1 MYILQ
6 TRRHAYSNTDK
17 PAVKPPVEDTSP
29 ESVYLAYLNYVH
41 KDSKLDL
48 RVGMTSAK
56 NILSAIMNVNDF
68 TLKFT
73 ECAIDTVKIIKE
85 FASQHKDKNIV
96 IYTDGHVSTFDA
108 LKRIS
113 NVFPVR
119 YGNILYDYALQIP
132 VDYIILLP
140 QKKSNRIFGN
150 IVTIAHD
157 LHNCQE
163 YIPINDIN
171 FISLSAGLDMYKDEY
186 DTYVNNSNGK
196 ITIKNKDGED
206 SIIEIK

>member
-1 MYILQ
+1 MYVLQ
-6 TRRHAYSNTDK
+6 TRTHTHSNT
-17 PAVKPPVEDTSP
+17 VKPSVEETSP
-29 ESVYLAYLNYVH
+29 ESVYLAYLNYVL

-48 RVGMTSAK
+48 RVGMASTK
-56 NILSAIMNVNDF
+56 NILAAIMNVNDF

-73 ECAIDTVKIIKE
+73 ECAIDTAKIIKE

-119 YGNILYDYALQIP
+119 YGDTLYDYVLQIP

-140 QKKSNRIFGN
+140 QKKSNRIFGD

-186 DTYVNNSNGK
+186 DTYVNTSNGK
-196 ITIKNKDGED
+196 ITIKNKDGDD